1 MRRRHL
7 HLALLV
13 IAASSFLTEPALA
26 ERVVFRDGKTT
37 MASKPPCIS
46 GDKILIEIEGL
57 PTAIAYDRNLIDE
70 ARTFHANAQTPVPVL
85 FAPCSTTGPVAHGLA
100 AAPGSALPPQPS
112 TTTSTPA
119 RAYSA
124 PTSSRGTSYT
134 ASPAQCAATTK
145 KGTRCS
151 RRAQPG
157 RAYCYQH

>member
-1 MRRRHL
+1 MPLRSRPY
-7 HLALLV
+7 ALLV
-13 IAASSFLTEPALA
+13 VLALCQLAAPVLA
-26 ERVVFRDGKTT
+26 ERVVFRDGKST

-70 ARTFHANAQTPVPVL
+70 ARTFHANAQTPVLVL
-85 FAPCSTTGPVAHGLA
+85 FAPCSATGAVARGLA
-100 AAPGSALPPQPS
+100 GPGSALPPQPS
-112 TTTSTPA
+112 TPTSTPA

-124 PTSSRGTSYT
+124 PTSSRGTSYN
-134 ASPAQCAATTK
+134 ASPAQCGATTK